1 MDFSVIVVTHNALEF
16 TVRCVESLRRHL
28 PPRTELIFVDNA
40 STDGTRAYLK
50 EVTERMGEGA
60 QLLPLD
66 RNEGWCRGI
75 NAGLERARGTYLV
88 LLNSDVAVTPEW
100 LAGLRECMD
109 EAGTVV
115 PGLRRVGLVG
125 PVTNSA
131 GGPQQVANPPPY
143 HAAALDTH
151 ARRHRANYRRNW
163 GASFF
168 LSGFCLMIHRECY
181 AEIGGLDERFS
192 PGGFDDNDLVL
203 RAQQRGWDCVIAGD
217 VYIHHEGSATFRVVA
232 PELRGGLVNRGRF
245 YEKWRERRPP
255 TPRLIAAYRVKN
267 AEATLKQSLDATARF
282 ADGIVVL
289 DDGSTDGTR
298 ALCEHHPAVL
308 RYEYQNLPFHERRD
322 RNHVLAMA
330 AEQGADWII
339 SVDSDEVFEL
349 DRPRAQRLMRLTDP
363 HVKVIGFHWYTFWE
377 PSHTYFRADG
387 IFGNMSG
394 YRMYR
399 HEPGQRI
406 VLGTENGLHC
416 GNIPQFPAGAA
427 RYTNVRVRHL
437 GYDAEPLRRAKHARY
452 RQLDPSPRPDLVG
465 NSDYAHLL
473 SHTVMLRRYAM
484 EHGVS
489 LCLITRNEEERLEGF
504 LAALEPFVDEICI
517 VDNGSSDRTQEIAR
531 RFTDKVVELPTDKLE
546 LDRLRNR
553 CLDLATQPW
562 ILVMDPDEEL
572 ALQDL
577 PRMQRLMDDLDVHA
591 YTFQVSNHQKEGPPV
606 MTLAARLFRN
616 DPRIRFSRPVHETVE
631 RSFAAHPALVVRPS
645 GVPIQHYG
653 FLKEDRAVEGKL
665 QRYYERNREY
675 REAHPEDAMAWYNEA
690 LHLQNEGQEA
700 EAARF
705 LERAIELDASFLSPR
720 SQLALIHQDQAA
732 RLWSALAERTSPDH
746 PVHRVALE
754 ALEMLYRVTPGRTP
768 IGKARE
774 ELLR

>member
-1 MDFSVIVVTHNALEF
+1 MEFSVIVVTHNALEF
-16 TVRCVESLRRHL
+16 TVRCVESLRRNL
-28 PPRTELIFVDNA
+28 PEQAEIIFVDNA

-50 EVTERMGEGA
+50 EITERMGSVA
-60 QLLPLD
+60 QLLLLD

-75 NAGLERARGTYLV
+75 NAGLERARGKYLV
-88 LLNSDVAVTPEW
+88 LLNSDVVVTPEW
-100 LAGLRECMD
+100 LTGLRECM
-109 EAGTVV
+109 EQAGTVV

-131 GGPQQVANPPPY
+131 GGPQQVANPPPF
-143 HAAALDTH
+143 HSATLDTH
-151 ARRHRANYRRNW
+151 ARRHRDAFRRNW

-168 LSGFCLMIHRECY
+168 LSGFCLMLHRDCY

-203 RAQQRGWDCVIAGD
+203 RAQERGWDCVIAGD
-217 VYIHHEGSATFRVVA
+217 VYIHHEGSATFRRVA
-232 PELRGGLVNRGRF
+232 PEMRSGLANRGRF
-245 YEKWRERRPP
+245 YEKWRELRRAE
-255 TPRLIAAYRVKN
+255 PRLIAAYRVKN
-267 AEATLKQSLDATARF
+267 AEATLRESLEATARF

-289 DDGSTDGTR
+289 DDGSSDGTR

-308 RYEYQNLPFHERRD
+308 RYEYQDLPFHERRD
-322 RNHVLAMA
+322 RNRVLTMA

-339 SVDSDEVFEL
+339 SIDSDEVFEM
-349 DRPRAQRLMRLTDP
+349 DRARAQRLMRLTDP
-363 HVKVIGFHWYTFWE
+363 HVKVLGFHWYTFWE

-399 HEPGQRI
+399 CEPGQRI

-427 RYTNVRVRHL
+427 RYTDIRVRHL
-437 GYDAEPLRRAKHARY
+437 GYDTEPLRRAKHSRY

-465 NSDYAHLL
+465 NSDYSHLL
-473 SHTVMLRRYAM
+473 SSTVTLRRYPK

-489 LCLITRNEEERLEGF
+489 LCVIARNEEERLEGF
-504 LAALEPFVDEICI
+504 LAGLEPFVDEICV
-517 VDNGSSDRTQEIAR
+517 VDNGSTDRTQEIAR
-531 RFTDKVVELPTDKLE
+531 RFTDKVVEFRTDRLD

-577 PRMQRLMDDLDVHA
+577 PRLQRLMDDLDVHA
-591 YTFQVSNHQKEGPPV
+591 YTFQVSNHQKEGAPV

-616 DPRIRFSRPVHETVE
+616 DSRIRFSRPVHETVE
-631 RSFAAHPALVVRPS
+631 RSLASHPELVVRPS
-645 GVPIQHYG
+645 NVPLQHYG
-653 FLKEDRAVEGKL
+653 FLKEDQAVEGKL

-675 REAHPEDAMAWYNEA
+675 REAHPDDAMAWYNEA
-690 LHLQNEGQEA
+690 LHLQNEGREL

-705 LERAIELDASFLSPR
+705 LERAVELDPSFLSPR
-720 SQLALIHQDQAA
+720 SQLALIHQELAV
-732 RLWSALAERTSPDH
+732 RLWSALAERTSPEH
-746 PVHRVALE
+746 PVHRVARD
-754 ALEMLYRVTPGRTP
+754 AIEMLYRITPGRTP

>member
-16 TVRCVESLRRHL
+16 TVRCVESLRRNL
-28 PPRTELIFVDNA
+28 PERAELIFVDNA
-40 STDGTRAYLK
+40 STDGTRAYLR
-50 EVTERMGEGA
+50 EVTERMGEMA
-60 QLLPLD
+60 QLLLLD

-75 NAGLERARGTYLV
+75 NVGLERARGTYLV
-88 LLNSDVAVTPEW
+88 LLNSDVVVTPEW
-100 LAGLRECMD
+100 LTGLRECME
-109 EAGTVV
+109 EAGSVV
-115 PGLRRVGLVG
+115 SGLRRVGLVG

-131 GGPQQVANPPPY
+131 GGPQQVANPPPFQ
-143 HAAALDTH
+143 AAALDTH
-151 ARRHRANYRRNW
+151 ARRHRESFRRSW

-168 LSGFCLMIHRECY
+168 LSGFCLMVRRDCY

-203 RAQQRGWDCVIAGD
+203 RAQERGWDCVIAGD
-217 VYIHHEGSATFRVVA
+217 VYIHHEGSATFRTVA

-245 YEKWRERRPP
+245 YEKWRERRPAK
-255 TPRLIAAYRVKN
+255 PRLIAAYRVKN
-267 AEATLKQSLDATARF
+267 AEAFLQASLDASARF

-298 ALCEHHPAVL
+298 ALCERHPAVL
-308 RYEYQNLPFHERRD
+308 RYEYQELPFHERRD
-322 RNHVLAMA
+322 RNRVLAMA
-330 AEQGADWII
+330 AEQGADWIL
-339 SVDSDEVFEL
+339 SVDADEVFEM
-349 DRPRAQRLMRLTDP
+349 DRERAQRLMRLADP
-363 HVKVIGFHWYTFWE
+363 HVKVLGFHWYTFWE

-399 HEPGQRI
+399 CEPGQRI

-427 RYTNVRVRHL
+427 RYTDIRVRHL
-437 GYDAEPLRRAKHARY
+437 GYDTEALRRAKYARY
-452 RQLDPSPRPDLVG
+452 RQLDPSPRPELVG
-465 NSDYAHLL
+465 NSDYSHLL
-473 SHTVMLRRYAM
+473 SNTVTLRRYPK

-489 LCLITRNEEERLEGF
+489 LCVIARNEEERLEGF
-504 LAALEPFVDEICI
+504 LAALEPFVGEICV

-531 RFTDKVVELPTDKLE
+531 RFTSKVVEFRTDRLE

-562 ILVMDPDEEL
+562 ILVMDPDEEI

-577 PRMQRLMDDLDVHA
+577 PRLQRLMDDLDVHA

-631 RSFAAHPALVVRPS
+631 QSLAAHPELVVRPS
-645 GVPIQHYG
+645 NVPIQHYG

-675 REAHPEDAMAWYNEA
+675 REAHPTDAMAWYNEA
-690 LHLQNEGQEA
+690 LHLQNEGRES

-705 LERAIELDASFLSPR
+705 LERALELDPSFLSPR
-720 SQLALIHQDQAA
+720 SQLALIHQEHAV
-732 RLWSALAERTSPDH
+732 RLWSALAERTSADH
-746 PVHRVALE
+746 PVQRVALE
-754 ALEMLYRVTPGRTP
+754 ALRMLYRVTPGRTP
-768 IGKARE
+768 IGKVRE

>member
-16 TVRCVESLRRHL
+16 TLRCVESLVRHL
-28 PPRTELIFVDNA
+28 PARTELLFVDNA
-40 STDGTRAYLK
+40 STDGTRGYLR
-50 EVTERMGEGA
+50 EVTARLGDAA
-60 QLLPLD
+60 QLLLLE

-75 NAGLERARGTYLV
+75 NEGLARARGTHLV
-88 LLNSDVAVTPEW
+88 LLNSDVIVTPDW
-100 LAGLRECMD
+100 LTGLRECMD
-109 EAGTVV
+109 TAASVV

-143 HAAALDTH
+143 QAASLDLH
-151 ARRHRANYRRNW
+151 ARRHRETFRHQWAP
-163 GASFF
+163 SFF
-168 LSGFCLMIHRECY
+168 LSGFCLMLHRDCY
-181 AEIGGLDERFS
+181 AELGGLDERFS

-203 RAQQRGWDCVIAGD
+203 RAQERGWDCVIAGD
-217 VYIHHEGSATFRVVA
+217 VYIHHEGSATFRAVA
-232 PELRGGLVNRGRF
+232 PHLRGGLVNRARF
-245 YEKWRERRPP
+245 HEKWRERRARE
-255 TPRLIAAYRVKN
+255 PRLIAAYRVKN
-267 AEATLKQSLDATARF
+267 AEATLKESLDATARF

-308 RYEYQNLPFHERRD
+308 RYEYQELPFHERRD
-322 RNHVLAMA
+322 RNHVLSMA
-330 AEQGADWII
+330 AAQGADWVI
-339 SVDSDEVFEL
+339 SVDADEVFEM
-349 DRPRAQRLMRLTDP
+349 DRARAQRLMRLTDP
-363 HVKVIGFHWYTFWE
+363 HVKVLGFHWYTFWE

-399 HEPGQRI
+399 CEPGQRI
-406 VLGTENGLHC
+406 VLGTELGLHC
-416 GNIPQFPAGAA
+416 GNIPQFPQGSA
-427 RYTNVRVRHL
+427 RFTSVRVRHL
-437 GYDAEPLRRAKHARY
+437 GYDTEALRRAKHSRY
-452 RQLDPSPRPDLVG
+452 RQLDPSPRPELVG
-465 NSDYAHLL
+465 NSDYSHLL
-473 SHTVMLRRYAM
+473 SSTVTLRRYAR

-504 LAALEPFVDEICI
+504 LAMMEPFVDEICV

-531 RFTDKVVELPTDKLE
+531 RFTQKVVELRTERLE

-572 ALQDL
+572 AQEAM
-577 PRMQRLMDDLDVHA
+577 PRLQRLMDDLDVHA

-616 DPRIRFSRPVHETVE
+616 DPRPRFSRPVHETVE
-631 RSFAAHPALVVRPS
+631 QSLTANPSLVVRPS
-645 GVPIQHYG
+645 NIPLQHYG
-653 FLKEDRAVEGKL
+653 FLKEDAAVESKL

-690 LHLQNEGQEA
+690 LHMQNEGREQ
-700 EAARF
+700 EAARM
-705 LERAIELDASFLSPR
+705 LEHAIGLDPSFLSPR
-720 SQLALIHQDQAA
+720 NQLALIHQEKAA
-732 RLWSALAERTSPDH
+732 RLWSAVAERTSPEH